1 MSLALGLSLIMTIIF
16 EFGFV
21 MTCSIIASFMVILPL
36 DYWIG
41 STLKYIIINII
52 RRMTVKGFNLVTVR
66 PPFEANG
73 ITFYYIFI
81 PYCSLLESNYTLFK
95 FYCLLNIT
103 FNYQYRK

>member
-1 MSLALGLSLIMTIIF
+1 
-16 EFGFV
+16 
-21 MTCSIIASFMVILPL
+21 
-36 DYWIG
+36 
-41 STLKYIIINII
+41 
-52 RRMTVKGFNLVTVR
+52 MTVKGFNLVTVR